1 MAGRV
6 KTRLI
11 GRLTAQQAAEL
22 HQAMIAD
29 TADLVA
35 ALPLPAERRV
45 LFSEE
50 PPPMTLPA
58 GIEAGRQAGGD
69 LGARL
74 VAAIKSAFAGGAE
87 KAIVLGSDSPH
98 LPPAR
103 ILEAVEALDTAEL
116 VLGPTDDGG
125 YYLVGCRLVGCRA
138 GRFSSAAF
146 AGVEWGTSR
155 VFQQTRAAAA
165 AAGLSTAS
173 LAPSYDLDEWED
185 LMRFARD
192 AARAPRTRVLLD
204 ALLLESANSRHPP
217 DTAARRGQPG

>member
-1 MAGRV
+1 MSALHLIVFARTPVAGRV

-45 LFSEE
+45 LFSEA
-50 PPPMTLPA
+50 PPPMALPE
-58 GIEAGRQAGGD
+58 GIEAGRQAEGD

-74 VAAIKSAFAGGAE
+74 VAAIESAFAGGAE
-87 KAIVLGSDSPH
+87 NAIVLGSDSPH
-98 LPPAR
+98 LPSAR
-103 ILEAVEALDTAEL
+103 ILEAVEALDSAEM

-125 YYLVGCRLVGCRA
+125 YYLVGCRA
-138 GRFSSAAF
+138 GRFSPAAF
-146 AGVEWGTSR
+146 AGVEWGTAR

-165 AAGLSTAS
+165 AAGLSVAS

-192 AARAPRTRVLLD
+192 AARAPRTRALLD
-204 ALLLESANSRHPP
+204 ALLLESANS
-217 DTAARRGQPG
+217 

>member
-29 TADLVA
+29 TAALA
-35 ALPLPAERRV
+35 ASLPLPAERCI

-50 PPPMTLPA
+50 PPKMVLPE
-58 GIEAGRQAGGD
+58 GVRTGRQAEGD

-74 VAAIKSAFAGGAE
+74 TAAIESAFAQGAE
-87 KAIVLGSDSPH
+87 KVIVLGSDTPH

-103 ILEAVEALDTAEL
+103 ILEAAQMLETADL

-125 YYLVGCRLVGCRA
+125 FYLLGCRA
-138 GRFSSAAF
+138 GRFSSAVF
-146 AGVEWGTSR
+146 DGVDWGSAR
-155 VFQQTRAAAA
+155 VFRQALAGAA
-165 AAGLSTAS
+165 AAGLSTAT
-173 LAPSYDLDEWED
+173 LASWYDLDEWED
-185 LMRFARD
+185 LLRLSRD
-192 AARAPRTRVLLD
+192 APSGLRTC
-204 ALLLESANSRHPP
+204 ALLNALLAKQTR
-217 DTAARRGQPG
+217 T